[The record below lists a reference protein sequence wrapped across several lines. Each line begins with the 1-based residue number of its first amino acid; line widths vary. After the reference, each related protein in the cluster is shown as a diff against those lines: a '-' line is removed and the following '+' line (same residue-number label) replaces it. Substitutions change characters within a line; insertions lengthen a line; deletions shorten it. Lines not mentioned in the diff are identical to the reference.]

1 MKKTAFAVVALVV
14 QSLLA
19 APAAIAADEKDRP
32 ATEPVQKQAP
42 EGGASRQI
50 ESGARQIGRGV
61 EEAAKGV
68 VQGTKEA
75 GRKIGE
81 AARDAEPKAKSAW
94 ENLKTA
100 ASDAGRSV
108 KTFFSRLF
116 GG

>member
-1 MKKTAFAVVALVV
+1 MRKGLGRTALVV
-14 QSLLA
+14 AALLA
-19 APAAIAADEKDRP
+19 APAAFAQEKEP
-32 ATEPVQKQAP
+32 PKTEPDKA
-42 EGGASRQI
+42 ASSQI

-68 VQGTKEA
+68 VQGTKDV
-75 GRKIGE
+75 GRKIGD
-81 AARDAEPKAKSAW
+81 AARQAEPQAKNAW
-94 ENLKTA
+94 ENFKTA